1 MDFILVLI
9 NWSGRP
15 LPWHLCLHAVHTHI
29 YELYSWPS
37 QIYMSGQF
45 WISWFLGCERKE
57 RAMMNK
63 CRNWEVSVQGTAAGS
78 ALQTED
84 PFSHFLVCWATL
96 TCHSSWCKPLGSCQ
110 SGARQQRLQIL
121 VGRSWDEAGTRII
134 PWTLDPA
141 GLGAQCGARA
151 QQLQTSRGAGG
162 SCWGKFQKRFS
173 VQMLSVLIHPS
184 LPGLWELCGCI
195 LGCLAIV

>member
-1 MDFILVLI
+1 MSSTADPARFICLDNSEFPGSWAVKGKRGQWWINAGTEKSVCRAQQQAVLSRQRI
-9 NWSGRP
+9 HFHTSWVVG
-15 LPWHLCLHAVHTHI
+15 LPSPA
-29 YELYSWPS
+29 
-37 QIYMSGQF
+37 
-45 WISWFLGCERKE
+45 
-57 RAMMNK
+57 
-63 CRNWEVSVQGTAAGS
+63 TAHGG
-78 ALQTED
+78 
-84 PFSHFLVCWATL
+84 
-96 TCHSSWCKPLGSCQ
+96 KPLGSCQ